1 MKIRTKKN
9 LVNLVILFLLTGC
22 TKDPIVS
29 EPQPPTLSQTSLS
42 ITEWESSTEIAIS
55 GGVAPYIVQSS
66 DESVAQVNLVSN
78 TKFAI
83 IDLSTG
89 STTVVVRG
97 EDGGETSLSVS
108 VSADPYRAFKADATT
123 RFEIG
128 GKVYTEFDRIF
139 VVDKGGILL
148 ESSQQKV
155 GFSARDGSVYVYVG
169 WDDDTRNPKLY
180 TEEGVSPLSSLQF
193 VKESEGKTWI
203 IAENGSVEIRI
214 CSKF

>member
-1 MKIRTKKN
+1 MNMMYRFDNVNILVFLCQMALSVELKIVGEGIEGLTFTYK
-9 LVNLVILFLLTGC
+9 VN
-22 TKDPIVS
+22 
-29 EPQPPTLSQTSLS
+29 
-42 ITEWESSTEIAIS
+42 SSSEIAIS
-55 GGVAPYIVQSS
+55 GGVAPYVIQSAN
-66 DESVAQVNLVSN
+66 ENVAKVDFVSN
-78 TKFAI
+78 TRFTI
-83 IDLSTG
+83 TGLSTG

-97 EDGGETSLSVS
+97 EDGGETSLSVA

-155 GFSARDGSVYVYVG
+155 GFSTRDGSVYVYVG

-180 TEEGVSPLSSLQF
+180 TQEEVSPLSSLQF

-203 IAENGSVEIRI
+203 IAEVTTPAW
-214 CSKF
+214 